1 MGRKAHP
8 PHSQQ
13 ARRETGAL
21 FLFAGSFGSK
31 RAHEKTAQ
39 KSLRR

>member
-8 PHSQQ
+8 PHSEQ

-21 FLFAGSFGSK
+21 FLCALNMKK
-31 RAHEKTAQ
+31 R
-39 KSLRR
+39 RRLARAVR